1 MPIRKYLLTLLTI
14 TLSCFII
21 SCSEQEYPDHNET
34 GKKSASVSNR
44 NYFIADS
51 IAYSKLFL
59 DSSDVTN
66 FLSKNAVP
74 DSSARRI
81 ISFYNTRNYQ
91 FAWFAEDGPTEP
103 LRGFWNMYKYYITYE
118 EYGTHTSD
126 SLSKVIDRMLAS
138 EKSSWNEDS
147 KQLQSVEMAV
157 TNEFISF
164 FSTAFPKG
172 TIKRK
177 EMERFI
183 PYVQQDAISVADS
196 LVHKK
201 HKDGKYFD
209 DANPAYGK
217 LKKQMARYLE
227 IQKTGG
233 WPMLEKDAKKLKPGS
248 NNIQVALLKTRLHIS
263 GDYPSA
269 DTSTMW
275 NDTLTSAVKNVQERY
290 GFTPDGTLDAAQIT
304 ALNIPVEKRIA
315 QMMVNLYRMQWD
327 IQKPEGRYIEVNIPE
342 YMMHVTDNGK
352 KVFDMVVVVG
362 KEGHNTTI
370 FAGNLN
376 QVVFAPYWNV
386 PASIA
391 KNEIAPA
398 IAKNPNY
405 LESKNMETVGEGGN
419 VSYRQK
425 PGPGNALG
433 KVKFLFPNA
442 YDIYFHD
449 TPSKSLFSRDQR
461 AFSHGCIRLEEPA
474 KLANYL
480 LEKETE
486 WNSDKIAD
494 AMNSSEEKW
503 VKLSKPVPVLITYY
517 TSWVDEAGRLHF
529 RDDIYD
535 HDKEQEKRLFSSI

>member
-1 MPIRKYLLTLLTI
+1 
-14 TLSCFII
+14 
-21 SCSEQEYPDHNET
+21 
-34 GKKSASVSNR
+34 
-44 NYFIADS
+44 
-51 IAYSKLFL
+51 
-59 DSSDVTN
+59 
-66 FLSKNAVP
+66 
-74 DSSARRI
+74 
-81 ISFYNTRNYQ
+81 
-91 FAWFAEDGPTEP
+91 
-103 LRGFWNMYKYYITYE
+103 
-118 EYGTHTSD
+118 
-126 SLSKVIDRMLAS
+126 
-138 EKSSWNEDS
+138 
-147 KQLQSVEMAV
+147 
-157 TNEFISF
+157 
-164 FSTAFPKG
+164 
-172 TIKRK
+172 
-177 EMERFI
+177 
-183 PYVQQDAISVADS
+183 
-196 LVHKK
+196 
-201 HKDGKYFD
+201 
-209 DANPAYGK
+209 
-217 LKKQMARYLE
+217 MARYLE